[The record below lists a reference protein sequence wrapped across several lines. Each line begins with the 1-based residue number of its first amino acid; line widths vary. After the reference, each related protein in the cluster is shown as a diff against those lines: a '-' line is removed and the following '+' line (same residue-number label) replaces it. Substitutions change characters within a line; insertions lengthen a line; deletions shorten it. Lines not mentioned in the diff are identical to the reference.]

1 MATPLRPRREDPA
14 AQRWAGAGG
23 RAAAPPAAA
32 TSWPGRGGRPAA
44 ATHHLPARAARC
56 LDQEPQAEPRG
67 KAVLLSGPRAEA
79 LLPSELLSAL
89 VLGLDVSVPYY
100 WGMTGTVRDITQ
112 TRVSHHSEPAKIEAD
127 NG

>member
-32 TSWPGRGGRPAA
+32 TSWPGSGGRPAT

-67 KAVLLSGPRAEA
+67 KAVLLSGPQAEA

-89 VLGLDVSVPYY
+89 VLGLDVSVPYHS
-100 WGMTGTVRDITQ
+100 GMTGTVRDITQ